1 MHVHRP
7 PLDSS
12 LQIAFCSQAHKFL
25 PTMRFSCVL
34 LVAAAALVASAS
46 SLSTEPDQ
54 EKRLLRSHKTA
65 DVDDAQNEERGIGIG
80 WIDDL
85 FPSEMIKR
93 LKSQLEYRRTLFTS
107 WNSGVRSADDAEA
120 FLRTQGASEK
130 TIAMLKGKYQ
140 HYLNTG
146 TVT

>member
-1 MHVHRP
+1 MS
-7 PLDSS
+7 DSS
-12 LQIAFCSQAHKFL
+12 LQIAFCPQAHKFL

-34 LVAAAALVASAS
+34 LVAAAALVASTS

-65 DVDDAQNEERGIGIG
+65 DVDDTQNEERGTGIG
-80 WIDDL
+80 WIDDI

-93 LKSQLEYRRTLFTS
+93 LRSQLEYRRTMFAN
-107 WNSGVRSADDAEA
+107 WKRGMQSADEAEA
-120 FLRTQGASEK
+120 ILRAETSSAK
-130 TIAMLKGKYQ
+130 TIATLKEKYQ
-140 HYLNTG
+140 LYLDTK